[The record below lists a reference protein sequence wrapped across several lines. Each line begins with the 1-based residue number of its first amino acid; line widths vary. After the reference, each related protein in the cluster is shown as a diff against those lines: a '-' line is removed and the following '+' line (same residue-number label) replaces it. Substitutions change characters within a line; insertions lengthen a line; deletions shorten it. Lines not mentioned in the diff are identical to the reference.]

1 MISKILLEG
10 VKIYAFHGA
19 IPEENVVGTYFIT
32 DLEVHADIWKST
44 ETDELGDTISYAD
57 LNEII
62 HDEMEVPSKLIEHVA
77 GRILNSIHQ
86 KFPEIF
92 FAKIKIS
99 KTSPPMKG
107 ELKCAAVEFEK
118 SYRSSY

>member
-1 MISKILLEG
+1 MTSKILLEG
-10 VKIYAFHGA
+10 VKIFAYHGA
-19 IPEENVVGTYFIT
+19 IPEENLIGTYFIT

-44 ETDELGDTISYAD
+44 ETDALEDTVSYAD

-62 HDEMEVPSKLIEHVA
+62 HQEMSITSKLIEHVA
-77 GRILNSIHQ
+77 GRILKAVHW
-86 KFPEIF
+86 KFPQIT

-107 ELKCAAVEFEK
+107 ELKFASVEFEK
-118 SYRSSY
+118 NFM